1 MDTPK
6 TLKLKAIGNSL
17 GVILPKDV
25 LAEIGVKRKAG
36 ETIVL
41 TKCSV
46 TGRLE
51 ISAPEDPEF
60 RRKLEVLRRVI
71 ENHDDALRELAK

>member
-25 LAEIGVKRKAG
+25 LAEIGVKRQAG

-41 TKCSV
+41 QRCPT
-46 TGRLE
+46 TGKLE
-51 ISAPEDPEF
+51 ISADNPDF
-60 RRKLEVLRRVI
+60 RKKLDALRRVMD
-71 ENHDDALRELAK
+71 HYDDALRELAK